1 MRRLF
6 SRMNCITCGHQLC
19 DTSDIFNL
27 EKTRNFP
34 FLSPGGVSHEFI
46 TVYKIINFH
55 LIDDKPITENTWFQ
69 GNLKRF
75 WCFNLKVNVLN
86 YKGYGWQICNCLSCH
101 SHIGWKFTS
110 TNRDLKPATFWGLS
124 RKSIR

>member
-1 MRRLF
+1 MNPLSRSRNQTEASCPYDFAYMRRLF
-6 SRMNCITCGHQLC
+6 SRMNCVKCGHQLC

-69 GNLKRF
+69 GNLKS
-75 WCFNLKVNVLN
+75 VLV
-86 YKGYGWQICNCLSCH
+86 
-101 SHIGWKFTS
+101 F
-110 TNRDLKPATFWGLS
+110 
-124 RKSIR
+124 